1 MNTEKDLN
9 LENINNIDLSFGGV
23 VDDDDS
29 FKITE
34 TPSCFTSNINENLE
48 SEEPN
53 YKKETGIIIDL
64 RDEDDTK
71 IETKKRFRSFYE
83 QGAEEGQ
90 SLRTISA
97 DIDDYGN
104 LNFNKNFN
112 SDLDYPVKDT
122 NEIDLEYNGPIDD
135 EIDLHATTNTKIN
148 GLEQEFYNQK
158 HMNRNNLKSFKNK
171 TILDFN
177 EDPEYFNNEL
187 ISEDLIEE
195 KKKVT
200 QGEVEADYWKKLQ
213 KKHKN
218 SNVKGAYNTHFHLAG
233 NPKLEQELFNHD
245 MNTGKIPG
253 LASGS
258 TSEHAS
264 MEGNLEAAVASG
276 DATGGVSVGGDGG
289 ASGSFGE
296 SLKENYTKQLKDI
309 FNIIGFK
316 IIRNSDNTYVAMDIC
331 SDNSLKC
338 ANKEDLVI
346 QLKPYIDS
354 CFVYPLE
361 VTTGEKF
368 NTYGDW
374 INWYND
380 GNKERFPKC
389 ASDIAYLDIIANHL
403 NDCDI

>member
-1 MNTEKDLN
+1 MEEKN
-9 LENINNIDLSFGGV
+9 LENINTIDLSFTGDI
-23 VDDDDS
+23 DDDN
-29 FKITE
+29 FIVKE

-71 IETKKRFRSFYE
+71 IESKKRFRSFYE

-90 SLRTISA
+90 PLRTISA

-112 SDLDYPVKDT
+112 SDIDYPVKDT

-135 EIDLHATTNTKIN
+135 EIDLHATTNIKMN
-148 GLEQEFYNQK
+148 SLEQEFYDQK

-253 LASGS
+253 LAGS
-258 TSEHAS
+258 SNSEHAP

-276 DATGGVSVGGDGG
+276 DATDGVSAGGDGG

-309 FNIIGFK
+309 FNIIGFE
-316 IIRNSDNTYVAMDIC
+316 IIKNNNNTYLAIDLC
-331 SDNSLKC
+331 DDNNSLECKD
-338 ANKEDLVI
+338 KEDLVI
-346 QLKPYIDS
+346 QLKPYIDD
-354 CFVYPLE
+354 CFVCPLE
-361 VTTGEKF
+361 IATGKKF
-368 NTYGDW
+368 NTYIDW

-380 GNKERFPKC
+380 GNKDRFPKFS
-389 ASDIAYLDIIANHL
+389 SDIAYLDILANHL
-403 NDCDI
+403 NDCDF

>member
-1 MNTEKDLN
+1 MEEKN
-9 LENINNIDLSFGGV
+9 LENINPIDLSFTGDI
-23 VDDDDS
+23 DDDN
-29 FKITE
+29 FIVKE
-34 TPSCFTSNINENLE
+34 TPSCFTSNTNENLE

-71 IETKKRFRSFYE
+71 IEPKKRFRSFYE
-83 QGAEEGQ
+83 QEAEEIQ
-90 SLRTISA
+90 PLRTISA

-112 SDLDYPVKDT
+112 SDLNYPVKDT

-135 EIDLHATTNTKIN
+135 EIDLHTTTNTKMN
-148 GLEQEFYNQK
+148 SLEQEFYNQK

-218 SNVKGAYNTHFHLAG
+218 SNIKGAYNTHFHLAG

-245 MNTGKIPG
+245 MDTGKIPG
-253 LASGS
+253 LAGGS
-258 TSEHAS
+258 NGEHAP
-264 MEGNLEAAVASG
+264 MEGNPEAAVVSG
-276 DATGGVSVGGDGG
+276 DATGSVSVGGDGG
-289 ASGSFGE
+289 ASGGFGE

-309 FNIIGFK
+309 FNIIGFE
-316 IIRNSDNTYVAMDIC
+316 IIKNNNNTYLAIDLC
-331 SDNSLKC
+331 DDNNSLECKD
-338 ANKEDLVI
+338 KEDLVI
-346 QLKPYIDS
+346 QLKPYIDD
-354 CFVYPLE
+354 CFVCPLE
-361 VTTGEKF
+361 IATGKKF
-368 NTYGDW
+368 NTYNDW
-374 INWYND
+374 ISWYND
-380 GNKERFPKC
+380 GNKDNFPKFS
-389 ASDIAYLDIIANHL
+389 SDIAYLDIIANHL
-403 NDCDI
+403 NDCDL

>member
-1 MNTEKDLN
+1 MEEKN
-9 LENINNIDLSFGGV
+9 LENINPIDLSFTGDI
-23 VDDDDS
+23 DDDN
-29 FKITE
+29 FIVKE
-34 TPSCFTSNINENLE
+34 TPSCFTSNTNENLE

-64 RDEDDTK
+64 RDENDTK
-71 IETKKRFRSFYE
+71 IEPKKRFRSFYE
-83 QGAEEGQ
+83 QEAEEIQ
-90 SLRTISA
+90 PLRTISA

-112 SDLDYPVKDT
+112 SAIDYPVKDT

-135 EIDLHATTNTKIN
+135 EIDLHTTTSIKRHS
-148 GLEQEFYNQK
+148 LEQGFYNQEP
-158 HMNRNNLKSFKNK
+158 MNRNNLKSFKNK

-253 LASGS
+253 LVSGS
-258 TSEHAS
+258 NSEHAP
-264 MEGNLEAAVASG
+264 MGGNPEAAVANG
-276 DATGGVSVGGDGG
+276 DATGNVSAGGDGG

-309 FNIIGFK
+309 FNIIGFE
-316 IIRNSDNTYVAMDIC
+316 IIKNNNNTYLAIDLC
-331 SDNSLKC
+331 DDNNSLECKD
-338 ANKEDLVI
+338 KEDLVI
-346 QLKPYIDS
+346 QLKPYIDD
-354 CFVYPLE
+354 CFVCPLE
-361 VTTGEKF
+361 IATGKKF
-368 NTYGDW
+368 NTYIDW

-380 GNKERFPKC
+380 GNKDRFPKFS
-389 ASDIAYLDIIANHL
+389 SDIAYLDIIANHL
-403 NDCDI
+403 NDCDL

>member
-1 MNTEKDLN
+1 MEEKN
-9 LENINNIDLSFGGV
+9 LENINPIDLSFTGDI
-23 VDDDDS
+23 DDDN
-29 FKITE
+29 FIVKE
-34 TPSCFTSNINENLE
+34 TPSCFTSNTNENLE

-71 IETKKRFRSFYE
+71 IEPKKRFRSFYE
-83 QGAEEGQ
+83 QEAEEIQ
-90 SLRTISA
+90 PLRTISA

-135 EIDLHATTNTKIN
+135 EIDLHATTNTKMN
-148 GLEQEFYNQK
+148 SLEQEFYNQK

-253 LASGS
+253 LAGGS
-258 TSEHAS
+258 NGEHAP
-264 MEGNLEAAVASG
+264 MEGNPEAAVASG
-276 DATGGVSVGGDGG
+276 DATGSVSVGGDGG
-289 ASGSFGE
+289 ASGGFGE

-309 FNIIGFK
+309 FNIIGFE
-316 IIRNSDNTYVAMDIC
+316 IIKNNNNTYLAIDLC
-331 SDNSLKC
+331 DDNNSLECKD
-338 ANKEDLVI
+338 KEDLVI
-346 QLKPYIDS
+346 QLKPYIDD
-354 CFVYPLE
+354 CFVCPLE
-361 VTTGEKF
+361 IATGKKF
-368 NTYGDW
+368 NTYNDW
-374 INWYND
+374 ISWYND
-380 GNKERFPKC
+380 GNKDNFPKFS
-389 ASDIAYLDIIANHL
+389 SDIAYLDIIANHL
-403 NDCDI
+403 NDCDL

>member
-1 MNTEKDLN
+1 MEEKN
-9 LENINNIDLSFGGV
+9 LENINPIDLSFTGDI
-23 VDDDDS
+23 DDDN
-29 FKITE
+29 FIVKE
-34 TPSCFTSNINENLE
+34 TPSCFTSNTNENLE

-71 IETKKRFRSFYE
+71 IEPKKRFRSFYE
-83 QGAEEGQ
+83 QEAEEIQ
-90 SLRTISA
+90 PLRTISA

-135 EIDLHATTNTKIN
+135 EIDLHATTNTKMN
-148 GLEQEFYNQK
+148 SLEQEFYNQK

-253 LASGS
+253 SAGS
-258 TSEHAS
+258 SNSEHAP
-264 MEGNLEAAVASG
+264 MEGNPEAAVASG
-276 DATGGVSVGGDGG
+276 DATGSVSVGGDGG

-309 FNIIGFK
+309 FNIIGFE
-316 IIRNSDNTYVAMDIC
+316 IIKNNNNTYLAIDLC
-331 SDNSLKC
+331 DDNNSLECKD
-338 ANKEDLVI
+338 KEDLVI
-346 QLKPYIDS
+346 QLKPYIDD
-354 CFVYPLE
+354 CFVCPLE
-361 VTTGEKF
+361 IATGKKF
-368 NTYGDW
+368 NTYNDW
-374 INWYND
+374 ISWYND
-380 GNKERFPKC
+380 GNKDNFPKFS
-389 ASDIAYLDIIANHL
+389 SDIAYLDIIANHL
-403 NDCDI
+403 NDCDL